1 MVAPGTQQPTLPA
14 EGSGTIARCRDCA
27 GLVAVASGGGPEPCP
42 ACGTNRAVAHAE
54 LDDLSIAHI
63 DCDSFYAAV
72 EKRDNPDLADKPV
85 LVGGATRGVVMAC
98 CYIARRH
105 GIHSAMPM
113 TRALRACPDAVVVR
127 PDMAK
132 YSAVGR
138 QVKEL
143 MREVTPVV
151 EPISVD
157 EAFLDL
163 SGTRELLRATPAE
176 ILIRLIKRIEDE
188 IGITASV
195 GLSYAKYL
203 AKIASDVD
211 KPRGFTVIGRGDARA
226 FLADKPVRILWGVGP
241 VLGGRLNGDGLRTVG
256 DLADANEATLV
267 ERYGSIGHRLHRF
280 AHGRDTRHVQSTRA
294 TKSIS
299 AETTFAEDERDP
311 KALLARLW
319 PLCESVSAR
328 LKKGG
333 YLARTVTLKLKTAD
347 FRILTRSRT
356 LPSPTQLAATL
367 FETARPF
374 VVNEAAGG
382 RFRLIGIGASS
393 LISADDAPP
402 EGDLFAQGPAEAEAV
417 ERAVDTVRARFG
429 DSALIHGRAF
439 RPERKS

>member
-1 MVAPGTQQPTLPA
+1 MAALGTHITPSPTKQPALA
-14 EGSGTIARCRDCA
+14 ARCRDCA
-27 GLVAVASGGGPEPCP
+27 ALVRFAVRSGPAPCP
-42 ACGTNRAVAHAE
+42 SCGSSRAVAHAE
-54 LDDLSIAHI
+54 LDDLAIAHI
-63 DCDSFYAAV
+63 DCDSFYATV

-98 CYIARRH
+98 CYIARRY

-113 TRALRACPDAVVVR
+113 ARALRACPDAVVVR

-138 QVKEL
+138 EVKEL

-203 AKIASDVD
+203 AKIASDFE
-211 KPRGFTVIGRGDARA
+211 KPRGFTVIGRGDAQA

-241 VLGGRLNGDGLRTVG
+241 VLGARLNAGGLRSVG
-256 DLADANEATLV
+256 DLARTDEAVLV
-267 ERYGSIGHRLHRF
+267 KRYGSIGHRLHRF
-280 AHGRDTRHVQSTRA
+280 AHGRDARQVQPSRA

-299 AETTFAEDERDP
+299 AERTFSEDLRDP
-311 KALLARLW
+311 EALLARLW
-319 PLCESVSAR
+319 PLCEAVSAR
-328 LKKGG
+328 LKKNN
-333 YLARTVTLKLKTAD
+333 YIARTVTLKLKTGD

-356 LPSPTQLAATL
+356 LPTPTQLAATL

-374 VVNEAAGG
+374 VINEAGG
-382 RFRLIGIGASS
+382 TRFRLIGIGASS
-393 LISADDAPP
+393 LIAAHDAPP
-402 EGDLFAQGPAEAEAV
+402 EGDLFATGPGEAEAV
-417 ERAVDTVRARFG
+417 ERAVDSVRARFG
-429 DSALIHGRAF
+429 DDAVIRGRSF
-439 RPERKS
+439 RPERNR

>member
-1 MVAPGTQQPTLPA
+1 MSLPGTHHPISAA
-14 EGSGTIARCRDCA
+14 ESLAVTARCQDCG
-27 GLVAVASGGGPEPCP
+27 GLVPAAAGGGTRACP
-42 ACGTNRAVAHAE
+42 ACGSPRAVAHAE
-54 LDDLSIAHI
+54 LDELSIAHI
-63 DCDSFYAAV
+63 DCDSFYASV

-85 LVGGATRGVVMAC
+85 LVGGSKRSVVMAC
-98 CYIARRH
+98 CYIARRY

-113 TRALRACPDAVVVR
+113 ARALRACPDAVVVR

-138 QVKEL
+138 KIKEL

-163 SGTRELLRATPAE
+163 SGTRDLLRATPAE
-176 ILIRLIKRIEDE
+176 VLIRLIKRIEDE
-188 IGITASV
+188 IGVTASV

-203 AKIASDVD
+203 AKIASDFD
-211 KPRGFTVIGRGDARA
+211 KPRGFTVIGRGDAQA
-226 FLADKPVRILWGVGP
+226 FLAGKPVRILWGVGP
-241 VLGGRLNGDGLRTVG
+241 VLGGRLNKDGLRTVG
-256 DLADANEATLV
+256 DLAETGEDTLV

-280 AHGRDTRHVQSTRA
+280 AHGRDARQVQSTRA

-299 AETTFAEDERDP
+299 AETTFADDKRDP
-311 KALLARLW
+311 EALLARLW
-319 PLCESVSAR
+319 PLCETVSAR
-328 LKKGG
+328 LKKNG

-356 LPSPTQLAATL
+356 LSSPTQLAVTL

-382 RFRLIGIGASS
+382 RFRLIGIGAKS
-393 LISADDAPP
+393 LIDAGDAPP
-402 EGDLFAQGPAEAEAV
+402 EGDLFAEGPGGREAV
-417 ERAVDTVRARFG
+417 ERAVDAVRARFG
-429 DSALIHGRAF
+429 DGALVHGRSF
-439 RPERKS
+439 RPAGKR